1 MELMDIN
8 NCCENEEVS
17 MLKFRKK
24 RENGS
29 ATIEAV
35 VCLTLFLFFM
45 LFFIMIVQLTMTQT
59 IMQNALNQTAKELS
73 QDLYL
78 YDAFG
83 LVDFR
88 QSISGE
94 NNKAVEELKE
104 VSGAVSDAKAEL
116 MGDGDIVDNV
126 QSAFQ
131 SITLLFSDSDDPDA
145 IKDDFLEKF
154 SPENLKSGGKT
165 VINSALN
172 SLVSSGE
179 NAMIPVLFK
188 KYVSSDGKSGT
199 ADRYLKRLHV
209 VNGTKGLDFG
219 KSSMFGVWSFKN
231 ADDDGETS
239 VETEVEADMNK
250 EANGESGTTQG
261 DKNTINLILEY
272 KVEIL
277 HPIEGWKKV
286 NCIQS
291 SATRVWTGD
300 YDTIRP
306 KTDEK
311 EGEDVKNEEETIF
324 AYCVPTG
331 ERYHPDRHCRTL
343 ARSREVNKISIKDA
357 KARGLTICGVCGSK
371 D

>member
-1 MELMDIN
+1 MLEL
-8 NCCENEEVS
+8 
-17 MLKFRKK
+17 KKK

-45 LFFIMIVQLTMTQT
+45 LFFIMIVQLTVTQT

-83 LVDFR
+83 LVNFR
-88 QSISGE
+88 QSISEE
-94 NNKAVEELKE
+94 NNKAVDETEKVAGAVGDAKEELTG
-104 VSGAVSDAKAEL
+104 S
-116 MGDGDIVDNV
+116 GDIVTNV
-126 QSAFQ
+126 QSAFK
-131 SITLLFSDSDDPDA
+131 SITSLFSDSDDPGT
-145 IKDDFLEKF
+145 IKDDFLENF
-154 SPENLKSGGKT
+154 SPENLKAGGKT

-172 SLVSSGE
+172 SLVSAGE

-188 KYVSSDGKSGT
+188 KYVSTNGKSDT
-199 ADRYLKRLHV
+199 ADGYLKRLHV

-219 KSSMFGVWSFKN
+219 KSSIFGIWSFKK
-231 ADDDGETS
+231 ADNDNSEAPAG
-239 VETEVEADMNK
+239 TEVEKDMDK
-250 EANGESGTTQG
+250 EAGGESGTTQG

-277 HPIEGWKKV
+277 HPIEGWKEV

-300 YDTIRP
+300 HDTVKP
-306 KTDEK
+306 GADKKD
-311 EGEDVKNEEETIF
+311 GEDTKDKEETT
-324 AYCVPTG
+324 YVYYTPKG
-331 ERYHPDRHCRTL
+331 ERYHPDRHCMTL
-343 ARSREVNKISIKDA
+343 ARSKEVNKVTVKDA
-357 KARGLTICGVCGSK
+357 KSRGLTICGVCGNK
-371 D
+371 K